1 MKTAVYIEDDNLFSG
16 GPPIRLQKSLGLI
29 KPGQH
34 RVARRALFAALIA
47 WAPLAALNG
56 MQSLTS
62 TSQASRS
69 FVSDFAVHA
78 RYLVAV
84 PALILAESD
93 CLPRL
98 GDIVRQ
104 FVSSGLVAGTDL
116 PRYERAVSSTRRL
129 LDSALGEVIAALL
142 AYLLVIALIFYVS
155 PNQLP
160 DWYRGSGTTAGFSP
174 AGWLHWVVSLPL
186 LLILLFGWLWRL
198 ILWARFLS
206 LMALLDLHL
215 IPSHP
220 DRTGGLKF
228 VSSSLRR
235 FRLISFA
242 IGSISAGMVANRV
255 VHQGAQPLGFK
266 NIAIG
271 LTIFI
276 VIFSAGPLVIFL
288 KKLRQTK
295 KRGVFSYGGLAVRM
309 GTEFEEMWLAQGA
322 QVEKSALSAP
332 DFSATTDLYS
342 IVANAYEMRDVPFGL
357 KDLFGPVAAGLAPF
371 LPIALLAVPLQVVM
385 DNLIK
390 LLL

>member
-1 MKTAVYIEDDNLFSG
+1 MKTAAYIDDDVFSG

-29 KPGQH
+29 KPGQY
-34 RVARRALFAALIA
+34 RVVRRALFAALIA
-47 WAPLAALNG
+47 WAPLAVLNG
-56 MQSLTS
+56 LQSLTS

-69 FVSDFAVHA
+69 FISDFAVHA

-98 GDIVRQ
+98 GDIARQ
-104 FVSSGLVAGTDL
+104 FVSAGIIGGPDL
-116 PRYERAVSSTRRL
+116 PRYEKAVSSTRRL
-129 LDSALGEVIAALL
+129 LDSVLGDATAALL
-142 AYLLVIALIFYVS
+142 AYVLVIALIFYVS

-160 DWYRGSGTTAGFSP
+160 DWYRSSGNSAGFSP
-174 AGWLHWVVSLPL
+174 AGWWHWVVSLPL
-186 LLILLFGWLWRL
+186 LLILLFGWFWRL
-198 ILWARFLS
+198 ILWARFLC

-220 DRTGGLKF
+220 DHNGGLKF

-242 IGSISAGMVANRV
+242 LGSIGAGMVANRV
-255 VHQGAQPLGFK
+255 VHHGGHPLGFK

-271 LTIFI
+271 LTVFI
-276 VIFSAGPLVIFL
+276 LIFSAGPLVIFM

-295 KRGVFSYGGLAVRM
+295 KRGVFWYGALAGRI
-309 GTEFEEMWLAQGA
+309 GTQFEETWLAPGA

-332 DFSATTDLYS
+332 DFSPTTDLYS
-342 IVANAYEMRDVPFGL
+342 IVANVHEMRDVPFGI
-357 KDLFGPVAAGLAPF
+357 KDLIGPVAAGLAPF
-371 LPIALLAVPLQVVM
+371 LPVALLAVPLQLVI